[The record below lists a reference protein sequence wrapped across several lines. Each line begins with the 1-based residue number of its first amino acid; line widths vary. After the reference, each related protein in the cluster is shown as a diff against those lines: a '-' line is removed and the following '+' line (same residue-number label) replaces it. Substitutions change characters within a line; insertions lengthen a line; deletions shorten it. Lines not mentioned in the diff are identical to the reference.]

1 MYLEYSAYVMSFVYS
16 CDADPDVLA
25 QYVLALLKNN
35 KPTSELKESVTEQ
48 LEDFLKDRKYFAHSA
63 LISKK
68 HKF

>member
-1 MYLEYSAYVMSFVYS
+1 LEDGAYVISFVYS

-48 LEDFLKDRKYFAHSA
+48 LEDFLKDRKYFVYYAMKS
-63 LISKK
+63 
-68 HKF
+68 